1 MAAPR
6 LRRARERLREIL
18 AEDGWRRNLDEVLAW
33 PAKTATAALHSFL
46 AGGDALLRFR
56 AAEAFGLVTA
66 ALAQEKMEAARVVMR
81 GLLWRMNEE
90 SGGIG
95 WGAPEAMAC
104 CMAAHEGLAREYHA
118 ILLSYIHEHEGIC
131 HGIFVDN
138 PLLRHGVLWGI
149 ARLAEARPV
158 LAAKAASDLVAVL
171 DPARALEGRE
181 GTPEAPVC
189 HDAAARGLACLA
201 LARLAAAGLSLP
213 PAAQEAVAAVGGER
227 GKVLVY
233 RGGRME
239 QATVGELAAEA
250 LRALG
255 RAPSASGT

>member
-18 AEDGWRRNLDEVLAW
+18 VNDGWRRNLDEVFAW
-33 PAKTATAALHSFL
+33 PAKTATGALHSFL
-46 AGGDALLRFR
+46 VGGDALLRFR
-56 AAEAFGLVTA
+56 AAETFGLVTA

-149 ARLAEARPV
+149 ARLAETRP
-158 LAAKAASDLVAVL
+158 DLVAKAVPDLLTVL

-189 HDAAARGLACLA
+189 HDAAARGLVCLA
-201 LARLAAAGLSLP
+201 LSRLGVAGVRLP
-213 PAAQEAVAAVGGER
+213 KRAVDAVAGIGNES
-227 GKVLVY
+227 GQVLVY
-233 RGGRME
+233 RDDCLE
-239 QATVGELAAEA
+239 QATVAALAREA
-250 LRALG
+250 LNALE
-255 RAPSASGT
+255 RAPRTDEA

>member
-18 AEDGWRRNLDEVLAW
+18 AREGWRESLDEVFAW
-33 PAKTATAALHSFL
+33 PAKTATGALHSFL
-46 AGGDALLRFR
+46 VGGDALRRFR

-66 ALAQEKMEAARVVMR
+66 ALAREKMEAARVVMR

-149 ARLAEARPV
+149 ARLAEARPE
-158 LAAKAASDLVAVL
+158 LAAKAAPDLVAVL
-171 DPARALEGRE
+171 DPTRALEGRE

-201 LARLAAAGLSLP
+201 LTRLAVAGMRLPRAAKG
-213 PAAQEAVAAVGGER
+213 AVAAVGDEPGE
-227 GKVLVY
+227 VLVY
-233 RGGRME
+233 REDRME
-239 QATVGELAAEA
+239 QTTVGTLAGEA

-255 RAPSASGT
+255 RAPRADAT